1 MKIKIK
7 ETPKIKKLREAGLL
21 EGFLDKIVKAIKNA
35 SDKEIE
41 KIAKKRN
48 DKVADFISDFKK
60 NPAKYGY

>member
-7 ETPKIKKLREAGLL
+7 ETPKIKKLRENGLL
-21 EGFLDKIVKAIKNA
+21 EGFLDKLVKRIKNL

-41 KIAKKRN
+41 KITKKRN
-48 DKVADFISDFKK
+48 DKVADFIADFKK